1 LEILTRAVGQD
12 AALLTI
18 CFIVGYLIFSR
29 GEKGGEACAMDF
41 QQGNTVSYAN
51 IFFGFQG
58 GDLAHHPSNILILYF
73 SRDIAR
79 IKTFNPFH
87 KIHG

>member
-1 LEILTRAVGQD
+1 LEVLTRAVGQD
-12 AALLTI
+12 AAILTI

-51 IFFGFQG
+51 IFL
-58 GDLAHHPSNILILYF
+58 D
-73 SRDIAR
+73 SRVG
-79 IKTFNPFH
+79 TWH
-87 KIHG
+87 TTLLTY